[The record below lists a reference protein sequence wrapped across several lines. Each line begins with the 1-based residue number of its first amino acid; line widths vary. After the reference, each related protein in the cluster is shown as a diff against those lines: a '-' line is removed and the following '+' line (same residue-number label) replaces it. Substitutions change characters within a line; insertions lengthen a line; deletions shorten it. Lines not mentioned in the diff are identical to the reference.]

1 MTARLSIIAGA
12 ALIYLR
18 LALLPLERPG
28 LALAISLGVAA
39 ASGVVFILEALP

>member
-1 MTARLSIIAGA
+1 MNRHSSLSIAV
-12 ALIYLR
+12 LR
-18 LALLPLERPG
+18 LALLPLDRPG